1 MANQYFI
8 KEISFHWSY
17 IANLDSHLIK
27 DVNEFSKPKLDYFRY
42 KFVIHWVCDMIV
54 LATSKKFSRCIETSM
69 SQQHDE
75 NAILKIRCFDE
86 RRLMQYE
93 KTRQRLSNFSCMP
106 ITSNNLT
113 FQSISM
119 QLVSNIKLL
128 WKGFPT

>member
-1 MANQYFI
+1 
-8 KEISFHWSY
+8 
-17 IANLDSHLIK
+17 
-27 DVNEFSKPKLDYFRY
+27 
-42 KFVIHWVCDMIV
+42 MIV
-54 LATSKKFSRCIETSM
+54 LATSKKFRRCIETSM

-75 NAILKIRCFDE
+75 NAILKIRCFDK

-119 QLVSNIKLL
+119 HLVSNIKLL
-128 WKGFPT
+128 